1 MWQFDYPWLFAL
13 LPLPLLGW
21 RYLPAY
27 KESRQAMR
35 VPFFGAMSQAL
46 GIAPQQSGV
55 HQNRRQLALNLLVW
69 VLLLIALARPV
80 WIEPP
85 LQQTK
90 PARDLLLAIDISQ
103 SMEAKDYL
111 GQDGIPVDRLTAV
124 KQVVQDFIDKRP
136 EDRLGLIL
144 FGGGAFAQAPLTLDH
159 GSLKI
164 LLDQAGIGMAGPST
178 AIGDAIG
185 LGIKMLD
192 NSQQPDK
199 TLILLTD
206 GNDNHSVIPPDQAA
220 SLAAQ
225 KHIRIH
231 AIGIGDPQTSGENRV
246 DLQALEKIADSTGG
260 RSFMASDSSALAG
273 VYQTLDEITPH
284 EVQHLSF
291 QPKRQLFFWPLGVA
305 LLLLLA
311 YHGLAGLWTLRPRRA
326 EVSQSEVE

>member
-1 MWQFDYPWLFAL
+1 MWQFDYPWLFIL

-27 KESRQAMR
+27 REARQALR
-35 VPFFGAMSQAL
+35 TPFFGAMSQAL

-55 HQNRRQLALNLLVW
+55 RQNRRQLALNLLVW
-69 VLLLIALARPV
+69 GLLLVALARPV
-80 WIEPP
+80 WVEPP

-111 GQDGIPVDRLTAV
+111 GKDGTAVDRLTAV

-136 EDRLGLIL
+136 DDRLGLIL

-164 LLDQAGIGMAGPST
+164 LLDQAGIGMAGPNT

-185 LGIKMLD
+185 LGIKMLA
-192 NSQQPDK
+192 NSEQPDK

-206 GNDNHSVIPPDQAA
+206 GSDNHSVIPPDQAA
-220 SLAAQ
+220 KLAAE

-231 AIGIGDPQTSGENRV
+231 AIGIGDPQTTGDNRV
-246 DLQALEKIADSTGG
+246 DSQALQMIADTTDG
-260 RSFMASDSSALAG
+260 RSFMASDSSALDE
-273 VYQTLDEITPH
+273 VYRTLDSITPH

-291 QPKRQLFFWPLGVA
+291 QPKRELFFWPLGLA

-311 YHGLAGLWTLRPRRA
+311 YHGLAAVSALRPKTA
-326 EVSQSEVE
+326 ADNSEVE

>member
-1 MWQFDYPWLFAL
+1 MWQFDYPWLFIL

-27 KESRQAMR
+27 REARQALR
-35 VPFFGAMSQAL
+35 TPFFGAMSQAL

-55 HQNRRQLALNLLVW
+55 RQNRRQLALNLLVW
-69 VLLLIALARPV
+69 GLLLVALARPV
-80 WIEPP
+80 WVEPP

-111 GQDGIPVDRLTAV
+111 GKDGTAVDRLTAV

-136 EDRLGLIL
+136 DDRLGLIL

-164 LLDQAGIGMAGPST
+164 LLDQAGIGMAGPNT

-185 LGIKMLD
+185 LGIKMLA
-192 NSQQPDK
+192 NSEQPDK

-206 GNDNHSVIPPDQAA
+206 GSDNHSVIPPDQAA
-220 SLAAQ
+220 KLAAE

-231 AIGIGDPQTSGENRV
+231 AIGIGDLQTTGDNRV
-246 DLQALEKIADSTGG
+246 DSQALQMIADTTDG
-260 RSFMASDSSALAG
+260 RSFMASDSSALDE
-273 VYQTLDEITPH
+273 VYRTLDSITPH

-291 QPKRQLFFWPLGVA
+291 QPKRELFFWPLGLA

-311 YHGLAGLWTLRPRRA
+311 YHGLAALWASRPQA
-326 EVSQSEVE
+326 AAVKSGGVE

>member
-1 MWQFDYPWLFAL
+1 MWQLDYPWLFIL

-27 KESRQAMR
+27 KEARQALR
-35 VPFFGAMSQAL
+35 TPFFGAMSEAL

-55 HQNRRQLALNLLVW
+55 RQNRRQLALNLLIW
-69 VLLLIALARPV
+69 GLLLVALARPV
-80 WIEPP
+80 WVEPP

-111 GQDGIPVDRLTAV
+111 SKDSTSVDRLTAV

-136 EDRLGLIL
+136 DDRLGLIL

-164 LLDQAGIGMAGPST
+164 LLDQSGIGMAGPNT

-192 NSQQPDK
+192 NSEQPDK

-220 SLAAQ
+220 KLAAE

-231 AIGIGDPQTSGENRV
+231 AIGIGDPKTTGENRV
-246 DLQALEKIADSTGG
+246 DSKTLQKIAHTTDG

-291 QPKRQLFFWPLGVA
+291 QPKRELFFWPLGLA

-311 YHGLAGLWTLRPRRA
+311 YHGLAALWASRPQA
-326 EVSQSEVE
+326 AAVKSGGVE

>member
-1 MWQFDYPWLFAL
+1 MWQLDYPWLFIL

-27 KESRQAMR
+27 KESRQALR
-35 VPFFGAMSQAL
+35 TPFFGAMSQAL

-55 HQNRRQLALNLLVW
+55 RQNRWQLLLNLLVW
-69 VLLLIALARPV
+69 ALLLVALARPV
-80 WIEPP
+80 WVEPP

-90 PARDLLLAIDISQ
+90 PTRDLLLAIDISQ
-103 SMEAKDYL
+103 SMEARDYL
-111 GQDGIPVDRLTAV
+111 GKGGQPVDRLTAV

-136 EDRLGLIL
+136 DDRLGLIL

-164 LLDQAGIGMAGPST
+164 LLDQSGIGMAGPNT

-192 NSQQPDK
+192 KSQQPDK

-206 GNDNHSVIPPDQAA
+206 GNDNRSVIPPDQAA
-220 SLAAQ
+220 RLAAE
-225 KHIRIH
+225 KNIRIH
-231 AIGIGDPQTSGENRV
+231 AIGIGDPQTTGDNRV
-246 DLQALEKIADSTGG
+246 DTKVLDAIADYTGG

-291 QPKRQLFFWPLGVA
+291 QPKRELFFWPLGLT
-305 LLLLLA
+305 LLLLTL
-311 YHGLAGLWTLRPRRA
+311 YHGLAALLAQRPTPSPPSA
-326 EVSQSEVE
+326 GEVE

>member
-1 MWQFDYPWLFAL
+1 MWQFDYPWLFIL

-27 KESRQAMR
+27 REARQALR
-35 VPFFGAMSQAL
+35 TPFFGAMSQAL

-55 HQNRRQLALNLLVW
+55 RQNRRELALNLLVW
-69 VLLLIALARPV
+69 GLLLIALARPV
-80 WIEPP
+80 WVEPP

-111 GQDGIPVDRLTAV
+111 GKDGSKVDRLTAV

-136 EDRLGLIL
+136 DDRLGLIL

-164 LLDQAGIGMAGPST
+164 LLDQAGIGMAGPNT

-185 LGIKMLD
+185 LGIKMLA
-192 NSQQPDK
+192 NSEQPDK

-206 GNDNHSVIPPDQAA
+206 GSDNHSVIPPDQAA
-220 SLAAQ
+220 KLAAE

-231 AIGIGDPQTSGENRV
+231 AIGIGDLQTTGDNRV
-246 DLQALEKIADSTGG
+246 DSQALQMIADTTDG
-260 RSFMASDSSALAG
+260 RSFMASDSSALDE
-273 VYQTLDEITPH
+273 VYRTLDSITPH

-291 QPKRQLFFWPLGVA
+291 QPKRELFFWPLGLA
-305 LLLLLA
+305 LLLLTA
-311 YHGLAGLWTLRPRRA
+311 YHGMAAMWAIRPQA
-326 EVSQSEVE
+326 TTSNESEVE